1 MKPKLFQNLPEN
13 LSDLNDEELA
23 AARTEHEQ
31 AMAKIRANDT
41 DFLGELTAAEVIT
54 QLTTGREQYD
64 KLNAEQA
71 SRVEAQENFQAEI
84 DRLTADVELTADS
97 DEPEAATDEAEAV
110 EVEEAETETD
120 GEAEAVVE
128 LDAETAPVEE
138 PEAVAAAADVKPDEP
153 RRLARPPRVSPRHTP
168 QPKRPGSAL
177 IASAG
182 FQSVQAGAALDRETL
197 VQTLKEATQR
207 FDARPGA
214 ADVVVAS
221 ARYDFPEER
230 RLDPRD
236 STEATQ
242 AKLDSII
249 GEEALVASGGLCA
262 PVTPYYELQNIAV
275 TDRPVRDA
283 LAAFQAVRGGL
294 RFAAPPTIGDITT
307 GVGKI
312 TAAQDAAGGSSGTK
326 TCQTVICPSFSEVD
340 VAAIYHCLSAGNL
353 GARAYPEQLAQFT
366 DLLMAAH
373 ARAAETALLDGI
385 SAGSTQVT
393 AAQVAGATASLFP
406 AMINAAAQIR
416 SHFRMGSDAT
426 LRVLIPA
433 WAKDLLKADVVRQ
446 PFDKFQISDAEM
458 VAIIR
463 SFNLEPSFYLDGET
477 GGGQVLNT
485 QSAGALNGWPTT
497 VKWFIFP
504 EGTWLY
510 LDGGTLELGLVRDST
525 LNATNTFQMF
535 GETWE
540 NVAKVGAVSYE
551 VTSTVQDTGALS
563 AAATITNPAY

>member
-1 MKPKLFQNLPEN
+1 MKPELFNTLPE
-13 LSDLNDEELA
+13 DLASLTDDEIAASLAEHGEAIDKVKQNDP
-23 AARTEHEQ
+23 
-31 AMAKIRANDT
+31 
-41 DFLGELTAAEVIT
+41 DFLGELSATEIIT
-54 QLTTGREQYD
+54 QLTQGRENVLKLKAEQAARAD
-64 KLNAEQA
+64 AQDNFAAEVEKLTADLELNAE
-71 SRVEAQENFQAEI
+71 AE
-84 DRLTADVELTADS
+84 T
-97 DEPEAATDEAEAV
+97 EPVDEAEAEEADEVETPAAEAETAEAEAEV
-110 EVEEAETETD
+110 EVEE
-120 GEAEAVVE
+120 V
-128 LDAETAPVEE
+128 
-138 PEAVAAAADVKPDEP
+138 EAVAAAAAPA
-153 RRLARPPRVSPRHTP
+153 RLARPPKASPRHTP
-168 QPKRPGSAL
+168 QPKKTGTAL
-177 IASAG
+177 VA
-182 FQSVQAGAALDRETL
+182 AGALQDIPAGQELDREG
-197 VQTLKEATQR
+197 LKRAAVAATHR
-207 FDARPGA
+207 YPMRPGA
-214 ADVVVAS
+214 PDVVIAT
-221 ARYDFPEER
+221 AQYDFPEER
-230 RLDPRD
+230 ILDPRESEERLQEKID
-236 STEATQ
+236 A
-242 AKLDSII
+242 IV
-249 GEEALVASGGLCA
+249 GEQALVASGGLCA

-307 GVGKI
+307 GVGRI

-326 TCQTVICPSFSEVD
+326 TCQTVICPNFSEVD

-366 DLLMAAH
+366 DLVMAAH
-373 ARAAETALLDGI
+373 ARAAETALLDGL

-393 AAQVAGATASLFP
+393 AAQIGGATASLFP

-416 SHFRMGSDAT
+416 SHYRMAVDAR
-426 LRVLIPA
+426 LRVLMPG

-458 VAIIR
+458 IAIIR
-463 SFNLEPSFYLDGET
+463 SFNIEPSFYIDGET
-477 GGGQVLNT
+477 GGAQVLGT
-485 QSAGALNGWPTT
+485 QTTGALNGWPTT

-563 AAATITNPAY
+563 APATITSPAY